1 MKILLLA
8 ALLLPLA
15 ADAAERKSRAGKPK
29 PAAAK
34 VAKPAPE
41 DPGTAD
47 ADTVKLAGIVVK
59 TPTDELDP
67 TLAGAFLKVDVGTL
81 PSRQRVAA
89 RGKQM
94 ELRALIKVAE
104 GKKKGG
110 IRMVG
115 PDECVPLKLT
125 EADLKWLLNPML
137 GFVEAEEWAIG
148 EAGTQT
154 ECSELDMQCQFSLHI
169 VYMPKGSKP
178 PRRFFFQERDPMLAI
193 VQMKE
198 RNIDGKQTHFF
209 GAGFL
214 KCQH

>member
-1 MKILLLA
+1 MRGLLLVVLLLA
-8 ALLLPLA
+8 PA
-15 ADAAERKSRAGKPK
+15 ADAAKRKAGAGRAT
-29 PAAAK
+29 PAA
-34 VAKPAPE
+34 

-47 ADTVKLAGIVVK
+47 ADTVKLADIAIK
-59 TPTDELDP
+59 TSTAELDP
-67 TLAGAFLKVDVGTL
+67 TLAGAFLKVDVSTL
-81 PSRQRVAA
+81 PSRQRKMA
-89 RGKQM
+89 RGKQI
-94 ELRALIKVAE
+94 ELRALINVAE

-110 IRMVG
+110 IRMIG
-115 PDECVPLKLT
+115 PEECVPPKMT
-125 EADLKWLLNPML
+125 PEDLPMLLNPSL
-137 GFVEAEEWAIG
+137 GFVEAQEWAIG

-169 VYMPKGSKP
+169 VNMPKGSKP

>member
-1 MKILLLA
+1 MNNLLLLLLLA
-8 ALLLPLA
+8 CVAGA
-15 ADAAERKSRAGKPK
+15 APKAA
-29 PAAAK
+29 
-34 VAKPAPE
+34 V
-41 DPGTAD
+41 DNGTAD
-47 ADTVKLAGIVVK
+47 ADTIKLADIAIK
-59 TPTDELDP
+59 SSTAELDP
-67 TLAGAFLKVDVGTL
+67 VLAGAFLKVDTQTL
-81 PSRQRVAA
+81 PARQRVAA

-110 IRMVG
+110 IRQIQ
-115 PDECVPLKLT
+115 PDECVPPKLT
-125 EADLKWLLNPML
+125 KDDLKWLLNPIT

-154 ECSELDMQCQFSLHI
+154 ECTEQDMQCQFSLHI
-169 VYMPKGSKP
+169 VDLPKGSKP
-178 PRRFFFQERDPMLAI
+178 PRRFFFQERDPMLVI

-198 RNIDGKQTHFF
+198 KNMSAKQTQFF

>member
-1 MKILLLA
+1 MKNLLLLLLLA
-8 ALLLPLA
+8 SVAGA
-15 ADAAERKSRAGKPK
+15 APKAA
-29 PAAAK
+29 
-34 VAKPAPE
+34 V
-41 DPGTAD
+41 DNGTAD
-47 ADTVKLAGIVVK
+47 ADTIKLADIAIK
-59 TPTDELDP
+59 SSTAELDP
-67 TLAGAFLKVDVGTL
+67 VLAGAFLKVDTQTL
-81 PSRQRVAA
+81 PARQRVAA

-110 IRMVG
+110 IRQIQ
-115 PDECVPLKLT
+115 PDECTPPKLT
-125 EADLKWLLNPML
+125 KDDLKWLLNPIT

-154 ECSELDMQCQFSLHI
+154 ECTEQDMQCQFSLHI
-169 VYMPKGSKP
+169 VNLPKGSKP
-178 PRRFFFQERDPMLAI
+178 PRRFFFQERDPMLVI

-198 RNIDGKQTHFF
+198 KNMSAKQTQFF

>member
-1 MKILLLA
+1 MRLLLLA
-8 ALLLPLA
+8 VLLLAPA
-15 ADAAERKSRAGKPK
+15 VDAAKRKASAGKAK
-29 PAAAK
+29 PTAATAAK
-34 VAKPAPE
+34 SAPE

-47 ADTVKLAGIVVK
+47 ADTVKLAGIVIK
-59 TPTDELDP
+59 TPTDQLDP
-67 TLAGAFLKVDVGTL
+67 TLAGAFLKVDTQTL
-81 PSRQRVAA
+81 PPRQRVAA

-115 PDECVPLKLT
+115 PEECQAPKLT
-125 EADLKWLLNPML
+125 QDDLKWLLNPML
-137 GFVEAEEWAIG
+137 GFVEAEEWAVG

-169 VYMPKGSKP
+169 VHMPKGSKP